1 MDFKMLEEE
10 TPYSVIRRRL
20 QTTVSILILIPVSIV
35 FLVTSYNFKKC
46 ALRKIEIIETGIATH
61 RMDVISLFLQ
71 KQENLL
77 TTLTGMYSLDYLGK
91 QELLDK
97 LFTVVNKTHEIVDL
111 HVIDSAGKQV
121 AYVGPYRSRIENKNY
136 HGQSWFEDVLINGKH
151 VSNVFTGYR
160 GVPHFVVAVTDPLK
174 TYVLRAT
181 VNSEIFNAL
190 LFSAKIGPDGDAFIV
205 NRQGEFQTPS
215 LQGVKTLTPEERD
228 FLKSPEAT
236 TLTQIGPYLYATSW
250 LKDDQWLLV
259 IKSRVR
265 DSLGLYYKNRDFN
278 IAILIIT
285 SVVVLLLA
293 AYIGYYMV
301 RLLEKM
307 AYKRQEVNQQ
317 MVQVEKMATVGRL
330 AAGIAHEINNPLQMI
345 TNQAGWIDELLV
357 EENPGQVKNLEEY
370 KDSIDKIRYHVKR
383 AGTITHRLL
392 GFSRKMKA
400 EKECVNV
407 NDIIEETLSF
417 VENDAKNNN
426 IQIEKLFIENL
437 PPTMSDAPQL
447 QQVFLNL
454 LNNSLD
460 AIGTDGK
467 IEIRTRADADTIYME
482 FADSGTGI
490 NPAILDK
497 IFDPFFTT
505 KDPGKGTGLGM
516 SICYD
521 IMRKLGGTID
531 VRNGAK
537 KGAVFTLTL
546 PIRKL
551 GE

>member
-46 ALRKIEIIETGIATH
+46 ALLKIEIIETGIAAH
-61 RMDVISLFLQ
+61 RMDVISLFLK

-97 LFTVVNKTHEIVDL
+97 LFMVVNKTHEIVDL

-121 AYVGPYRSRIENKNY
+121 AYVGPYRSRIKNKKY
-136 HGQSWFEDVLINGKH
+136 HGQPWFEDVLINGKH

-190 LFSAKIGPDGDAFIV
+190 LFSAKIGPDGDAFII

-236 TLTQIGPYLYATSW
+236 TLITIGPYLYATSW

-265 DSLGLYYKNRDFN
+265 DSLDLYYKNRDFN

-285 SVVVLLLA
+285 SVIVLLLA
-293 AYIGYYMV
+293 AYIGCYMV

-357 EENPGQVKNLEEY
+357 EENPSQVKNMGEY

-407 NDIIEETLSF
+407 NDLIEETLSF

-426 IQIEKLFIENL
+426 IQIEKIFVEDL

-460 AIGTDGK
+460 AIGTDGQ
-467 IEIRTRADADTIYME
+467 IEIRTRADVDTIYME

-490 NPAILDK
+490 NPEIIDK

-531 VRNGAK
+531 VRNGVK
-537 KGAVFTLTL
+537 RGAVFTLTL
-546 PIRKL
+546 PILKL